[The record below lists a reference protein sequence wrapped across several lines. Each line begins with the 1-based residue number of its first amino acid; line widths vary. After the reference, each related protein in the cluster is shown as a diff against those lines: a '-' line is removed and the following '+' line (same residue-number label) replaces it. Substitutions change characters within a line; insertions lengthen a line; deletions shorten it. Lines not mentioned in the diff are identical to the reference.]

1 MCIVGNPV
9 RMISEQGGVKSQ
21 PELTVCHV
29 DHLFPHHVTS
39 ACVRT
44 SPPPAFYLAGCLFHL
59 SSEHFFTSA
68 QNRCHMDL

>member
-1 MCIVGNPV
+1 MPLPQSQNKNVNNMCIIGNPV

-29 DHLFPHHVTS
+29 DRLFPHHVTS

-44 SPPPAFYLAGCLFHL
+44 SPPLPY
-59 SSEHFFTSA
+59 FTWLVA
-68 QNRCHMDL
+68 YFI